1 MTPKV
6 MLKVIALAS
15 LLVALGGMFPSQA
28 QAKSYQIGGQVV
40 QDYNL
45 NDYKYYKVKR
55 TTPVVFLY
63 ANNTKKTR
71 QLPKGTVVIGNKFKG
86 SAVEKPTISFYL
98 GQLDY
103 KFLNKGRPKHVEL
116 LSTSDAIGSRRPQD
130 YQRIAR
136 PAYLPALSLGTL
148 RQMKF
153 TTNPNQNAKVYSQ
166 LKITSNGFAE
176 FTRFKNPN
184 AVNGDQRPQFQVKI
198 QKATNRGNTR
208 QLYFAQKVPGW
219 GMQRVHQSGKLKYR
233 LTVVNQHRPFR
244 TDGDPDDP
252 NTLFWS
258 RYTVGGKTL
267 VTIIGQP

>member
-1 MTPKV
+1 
-6 MLKVIALAS
+6 MLKVIALLS
-15 LLVALGGMFPSQA
+15 LLVALGGMFPRTA
-28 QAKSYQIGGQVV
+28 MAKSYQIGGHEV
-40 QDYNL
+40 QDYEL

-55 TTPVVFLY
+55 ATPVVLLY
-63 ANNTKKTR
+63 ADKTKKTR

-86 SAVEKPTISFYL
+86 SAVEKPAISFYL

-103 KFLNKGRPKHVEL
+103 KFLNKGRPKNVEL
-116 LSTSDAIGSRRPQD
+116 LSTSGTIGSKRPQD

-153 TTNPNQNAKVYSQ
+153 TTNPNQDNQVHSQ
-166 LKITSNGFAE
+166 LKVTSNGFAE

-184 AVNGDQRPQFQVKI
+184 AVNGNQRPQFQEKI

-208 QLYFAQKVPGW
+208 QFYFAKKVPGW
-219 GMQRVHQSGKLKYR
+219 GMKRVHQSGKLKYR

-244 TDGDPDDP
+244 TAGDPDDP
-252 NTLFWS
+252 NALFWS

-267 VTIIGQP
+267 VTIIGQA